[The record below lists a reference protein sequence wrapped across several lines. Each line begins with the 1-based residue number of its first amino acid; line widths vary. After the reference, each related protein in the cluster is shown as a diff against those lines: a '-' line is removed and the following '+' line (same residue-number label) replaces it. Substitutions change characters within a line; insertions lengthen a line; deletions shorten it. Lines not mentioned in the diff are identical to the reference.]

1 MKSTG
6 LLSYCVLLFL
16 TTCSTD
22 APAPPAATPGATSP
36 AAAPSTAAPVTSPS
50 AATNTPTA
58 AQAPAAP
65 TTQPTA
71 PASIAAAESDRGAGV
86 RIEVTQLKR
95 SGGGTVDLRLTL
107 VNDSDIAVRYGGNF
121 EPSLADVTLID
132 LVGKRKYFVVKDG
145 DGECVCSSRVFQL
158 ESRSRANM
166 WARFPAPPED
176 VERLSIVIPRFSPI
190 DDVPLSR

>member
-6 LLSYCVLLFL
+6 LLSYCFLLSL
-16 TTCSTD
+16 TSCSTD
-22 APAPPAATPGATSP
+22 SPAPAPPTATPAATSP
-36 AAAPSTAAPVTSPS
+36 AAAPSTSAPP
-50 AATNTPTA
+50 PTA
-58 AQAPAAP
+58 APAPAAP
-65 TTQPTA
+65 TTPPTA
-71 PASIAAAESDRGAGV
+71 PAPLATAESDRGAGV

-107 VNDSDIAVRYGGNF
+107 INDSDVAVRYGGNF

-132 LVGKRKYFVVKDG
+132 LAGKRKYFVVKDG
-145 DGECVCSSRVFQL
+145 DGECVCSSRVFEL
-158 ESRSRANM
+158 ERRSRANM

-190 DDVPLSR
+190 DEVPLSR